1 MQRERAMIS
10 RMVAPSRRDGAEL
23 DELVEGELFLLEL
36 ADGERRPVDRQ
47 RRRDDVDAAAVGQ
60 AGVADRARFVDAA
73 ADLADDALAD
83 VHQLRI
89 VAEAD
94 VGLLHLAVDFDV
106 GAEGAVDHDVGDVVA
121 GEQRL
126 ERPEAE
132 NVVADVLEQ
141 VLLLGDRHHDVL
153 ERDDVVDDVA
163 DFLARRFDIEAG
175 ELRQVDG
182 VDQGGEHRRLD
193 VVEILRA
200 ADAVAGSARTR
211 RRLGS
216 RTRRRR
222 RGGGGAAL
230 TGSAFRGASA
240 AGGRRRRGR
249 RRQRRCFRAS
259 CPALAEH
266 ERSLVRRSSCRETGE
281 QRRQGA
287 ALLATRLGTPG
298 DGARDLLEH
307 AGDRALGIGLGDH
320 QAVVGGVAEQLRV
333 ERDDRGRRQVERRG
347 EVLDLDLGTLG
358 QPRLVDDQA
367 RRRVGGAVLRAADR
381 RGSWRCAGWRGRA
394 RR

>member
-1 MQRERAMIS
+1 MIS
-10 RMVAPSRRDGAEL
+10 RTVAPSRVIGAEL
-23 DELVEGELFLLEL
+23 DELVEGQLVLLEL
-36 ADGERRPVDRQ
+36 ADGEGRPVDRQ

-141 VLLLGDRHHDVL
+141 VLLLGNRHHDVL

-182 VDQGGEHRRLD
+182 VDQGREDRRLD

-200 ADAVAGSARTR
+200 ADAVAGGRADAA
-211 RRLGS
+211 RLG
-216 RTRRRR
+216 RRAGRRRR
-222 RGGGGAAL
+222 RRPAAAL
-230 TGSAFRGASA
+230 TGSGSSRRFG
-240 AGGRRRRGR
+240 GGRARRRGR
-249 RRQRRCFRAS
+249 RRQRRCFRCFLSRA
-259 CPALAEH
+259 
-266 ERSLVRRSSCRETGE
+266 CRT
-281 QRRQGA
+281 
-287 ALLATRLGTPG
+287 
-298 DGARDLLEH
+298 
-307 AGDRALGIGLGDH
+307 
-320 QAVVGGVAEQLRV
+320 
-333 ERDDRGRRQVERRG
+333 
-347 EVLDLDLGTLG
+347 
-358 QPRLVDDQA
+358 
-367 RRRVGGAVLRAADR
+367 
-381 RGSWRCAGWRGRA
+381 
-394 RR
+394 